1 MEKRQDMSG
10 AVYKRWMKR
19 SKVMVKE
26 YSKAK
31 VKAALFKFFLVF
43 KDEWLFQKA
52 IEELE
57 KKGTAVGVIGGWR
70 TAPMKARKRAEDYD
84 REVRQEIVDK
94 ATTVLVFR
102 HLGKRGLKKRNNP
115 QVLELT
121 RVIRVISSALE
132 IILDTVG
139 SKYLDSVMCEL
150 YQGKDLVLSS
160 KSLY

>member
-19 SKVMVKE
+19 SKLIVKE
-26 YSKAK
+26 YTTAK
-31 VKAALFKFFLVF
+31 VRICSSLSFVAFGGEL
-43 KDEWLFQKA
+43 LFQKA

-57 KKGTAVGVIGGWR
+57 KKGKGGGVGGGWR

-121 RVIRVISSALE
+121 RVIRVISSAL
-132 IILDTVG
+132 DT
-139 SKYLDSVMCEL
+139 SDYENMH
-150 YQGKDLVLSS
+150 
-160 KSLY
+160 